1 MPRHSKGY
9 RTRGRK
15 LLRKHPRARGRPG
28 LSRLMIE
35 YKVGDKVCI
44 DIDPTYIR
52 TAPHRRYQ
60 GLTGTIV
67 GKRGKAYI
75 IEIYLGGKKKTIITT
90 ADHIKPFT
98 GGSAISTTSSSS
110 QTA

>member
-35 YKVGDKVCI
+35 YKIGDKVCI
-44 DIDPTYIR
+44 DIDPTYII

-67 GKRGKAYI
+67 GKRGRAYI
-75 IEIYLGGKKKTIITT
+75 IEVFLGNKKKTIITT

-98 GGSAISTTSSSS
+98 GSAISKTSSSS
-110 QTA
+110 QIA